1 MDYGIRGQ
9 VAVVTGGG
17 RGLGESMCRALAAE
31 GCRLAV
37 WDVDAKAAREVAA
50 SIRAAGG
57 EAIAVSGDV
66 SRRAPVTRTI
76 AAIIRKFGRIDIL
89 VNNAGF
95 SRDAA
100 ITEMT
105 DHDWKSVI
113 DVCLTGSFLVSQ
125 AAARQMIKQK
135 YGRII
140 NISSRAHLGEYLKAN
155 YSAAKAG
162 LLGLTSA
169 MSLELG
175 EHGVTVNA
183 IAPGLIRTERV
194 KALRNF
200 KVMAQRAVERT
211 PIKRAGE
218 PQDVAEGVLFLASR
232 RSGWITGEVLYIT
245 GGRYSS
251 T

>member
-1 MDYGIRGQ
+1 VDYGIRGQ

-105 DHDWKSVI
+105 DQDWKSVI
-113 DVCLTGSFLVSQ
+113 DV
-125 AAARQMIKQK
+125 
-135 YGRII
+135 
-140 NISSRAHLGEYLKAN
+140 
-155 YSAAKAG
+155 
-162 LLGLTSA
+162 
-169 MSLELG
+169 
-175 EHGVTVNA
+175 
-183 IAPGLIRTERV
+183 
-194 KALRNF
+194 
-200 KVMAQRAVERT
+200 
-211 PIKRAGE
+211 
-218 PQDVAEGVLFLASR
+218 
-232 RSGWITGEVLYIT
+232 
-245 GGRYSS
+245 
-251 T
+251 